1 MEKKFQGVYA
11 VLCTPFTQDDKI
23 DEMTLRK
30 HLRFLLDEGKVH
42 GIIPTGSTGEFVAL
56 REEER
61 MSVAEITIDEVK
73 GKVPVVV
80 GTASVSTRKTIE
92 YSQFAQNAG
101 ADGVMVVPP
110 YYCHPNDREILS
122 HYKALSENIDIP
134 VVIYNNPGTSGVD
147 MQPSLIASLAEFEGI
162 SYIKESSGD
171 MTRVSQLMR
180 LCGDKINIFCGCDTL
195 ALEMFVMGVTGWI
208 APAAN
213 MLPQLCVELFELAA
227 IQKDMDKAKK
237 LYFRLLPLLTM
248 FESTG
253 QYVQLTK
260 AGMDILGRPV
270 GIPRLPLQPPTKQAR
285 QGLNEILDSLLAT
298 G

>member
-11 VLCTPFTQDDKI
+11 VLCTPFTQDDEI
-23 DEMTLRK
+23 DEITLRK
-30 HLRFLLDEGKVH
+30 HLRYLLDEGKVH
-42 GIIPTGSTGEFVAL
+42 GIIPTGSTGEFAAL
-56 REEER
+56 TEKER
-61 MSVAEITIDEVK
+61 MSVAETTVDEVK

-92 YSQFAQNAG
+92 YSQFAQKTG

-110 YYCHPNDREILS
+110 YYCHPNDREIFS

-134 VVIYNNPGTSGVD
+134 IVIYNNPSTSGVD
-147 MQPSLIASLAEFEGI
+147 MQPSLIASLAEIDGI
-162 SYIKESSGD
+162 SYVKESSGD
-171 MTRVSQLMR
+171 MTRVAQIMR
-180 LCGDKINIFCGCDTL
+180 LCGDKMNMFCGCDTL
-195 ALEMFVMGVTGWI
+195 AMEMFAVGVTGWI

-213 MLPQLCVELFELAA
+213 MLPQLCIELFELAA
-227 IQKDMDKAKK
+227 IQKDMAKAKK
-237 LYFRLLPLLTM
+237 LYFKLLPLLTM

>member
-23 DEMTLRK
+23 DEMALRK

-42 GIIPTGSTGEFVAL
+42 GIIPTGSTGEFAAL
-56 REEER
+56 TEEER
-61 MSVAEITIDEVK
+61 SSVAEITIDEVK

-80 GTASVSTRKTIE
+80 GTASVSTSKTIE
-92 YSQFAQNAG
+92 YSQIAQNAG

-110 YYCHPNDREILS
+110 YYCHPNDKEIFS

-134 VVIYNNPGTSGVD
+134 IVLYNNPSTSGVD
-147 MQPSLIASLAEFEGI
+147 MQPSLVARLAELDGI

-171 MTRVSQLMR
+171 MTRVSQIMR
-180 LCGDKINIFCGCDTL
+180 LCGDKISIFCGCDTL
-195 ALEMFVMGVTGWI
+195 VLEMFAMGVTGWI
-208 APAAN
+208 AAASN

-227 IQKDMDKAKK
+227 IQKDMDKAKQ
-237 LYFRLLPLLTM
+237 LYFRFLPLLTM

-260 AGMDILGRPV
+260 AGMDILGRPI

-285 QGLNEILDSLLAT
+285 QELNEILDSLLA
-298 G
+298 